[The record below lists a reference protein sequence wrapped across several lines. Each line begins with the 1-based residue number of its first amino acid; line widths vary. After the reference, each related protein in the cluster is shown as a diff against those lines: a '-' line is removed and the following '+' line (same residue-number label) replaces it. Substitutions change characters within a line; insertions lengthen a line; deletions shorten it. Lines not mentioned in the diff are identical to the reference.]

1 MSTEK
6 FISLRKNEGYRVH
19 SVGNENFMTHNGV
32 ICADV
37 PRGETREEVWE
48 NLGRVLNNTEE
59 CHE

>member
-6 FISLRKNEGYRVH
+6 FVLLRKNEGYRVH
-19 SVGNENFMTHNGV
+19 SSGEEYFMTHNGV

-37 PRGETREEVWE
+37 PRAPTPDEVWE
-48 NLGRVLNNTEE
+48 NLEGVLNNTEK